1 MNLKITIPDN
11 GIILPIVR
19 THVPKNRTS
28 TYIPRPMT
36 NLSSEYV
43 GSINHTSTYI
53 PRPMTNLSSEYV
65 GSINHHESSNS
76 NISGNKRKATTSSDS
91 IYMYVFNK
99 HLMITEF
106 QDCKHIFVTD
116 NTYLG
121 KTFTFNTGN
130 VYFKLINKYSGIS
143 DLFFIPNRK
152 QFIESYENNSNPDNI
167 IVKILFRPCSMIA
180 VEDDNSLA
188 VNDVYALKMDDFN
201 INDHPFNN
209 IQIKPDHM
217 RPNYKKH

>member
-1 MNLKITIPDN
+1 MSIMNLKITIPDN

-36 NLSSEYV
+36 NLSSK
-43 GSINHTSTYI
+43 
-53 PRPMTNLSSEYV
+53 YV

-99 HLMITEF
+99 HLMITGF

-116 NTYLG
+116 NTYSG

-130 VYFKLINKYSGIS
+130 VYFKLINKYSDIS

-152 QFIESYENNSNPDNI
+152 QFIESCENNSNPDNI